1 MAQKQRNDSIER
13 KTASQSHAR
22 SKAAATET
30 TESDGS
36 TGAVADTNSGSDADS
51 EETAGTLAAEEE
63 DEEKAENEE
72 EEEEEEPAPLSK
84 GDVFEVL
91 RNQRRRY
98 VLHFLK
104 QDGRPVELGDLA
116 QQLAAWEYDTTLD
129 GVTPAQRKRVYTTLQ
144 QTHLPKMDE
153 VGILHFDSDQ
163 GVIRPT
169 DRTRDISVYLE
180 IVPGR
185 EFAWRELYLSLG
197 AISSALVA
205 ALWLEIYPLT
215 MMSNLAWM
223 GLLSVVVTLTAVV
236 HIYHE
241 RHMRLGHG
249 EQPPE
254 LSYGPGD

>member
-1 MAQKQRNDSIER
+1 MAQKQRNDSIEPQSTTGTNGAN
-13 KTASQSHAR
+13 TASDAD
-22 SKAAATET
+22 AVGATET
-30 TESDGS
+30 ASKT
-36 TGAVADTNSGSDADS
+36 DAS
-51 EETAGTLAAEEE
+51 EETTAVP
-63 DEEKAENEE
+63 
-72 EEEEEEPAPLSK
+72 EPEPLSK
-84 GDVFEVL
+84 GEVFEVL

-116 QQLAAWEYDTTLD
+116 QQLAAWEYETTLE

-153 VGILHFDSDQ
+153 VGILHFDSDR
-163 GVIRPT
+163 GVIRAT

-215 MMSNLAWM
+215 MLSNLTWM
-223 GLLSVVVTLTAVV
+223 GLISVVVTLTAVV

-249 EQPPE
+249 DQPPE
-254 LSYGPGD
+254 LSYGPSD